1 MIRWGLNI
9 KDLECDE
16 RDFKFVSGFNRTLT
30 QKTQYRIDK
39 KSGIICIA
47 VKMYAI
53 PPNNTA

>member
-1 MIRWGLNI
+1 MRWGLNI

-16 RDFKFVSGFNRTLT
+16 RDFKFVSGFNRTPT